1 MRAVI
6 LIDQLAAGAP
16 MRIVVVVIRTL
27 TLGAAAAALFLAHPF
42 AAQHPEPR
50 QAPHEVLVKLKRPL
64 DPVEQALLAHN
75 LDADAIEPLSDALE
89 RIHSRSLDV
98 DALVGLLRF
107 HDAVAYVE
115 PNFIVHA
122 DLTPDDPQFGSLWGL
137 PKIHAQSA
145 WDQVTGARTTVVAVV
160 DTGIDYTHPDLVKNV
175 WKAPASF
182 HVTIGGVTVT
192 CAAGTHGFNAYRLT
206 CDPKDDNG
214 HGTHVAGTI
223 GAVGN
228 NAAGVTGVNWAT
240 SLMGLKFLDS
250 TGSGTVADAIDAI
263 EFAVQAKKAFASS
276 AGATVR
282 VISAS
287 WGGSDFS
294 QALLDEINRAN
305 SNDMLFVAAAGN
317 DAASND
323 TDPTYPAS
331 YSAPNIISVA
341 ASDST
346 DHLASFSNYGQSVH
360 LAAPGV
366 HVLSTLP
373 GGTYGYL
380 SGTSMAT
387 PHVSGAAA
395 LLLSKCAVST
405 STVRSTLLSHVDV
418 LGSMTGVVSTN
429 GRLNAD
435 AAVRACSKVPP
446 VPANLKA
453 ATGANTGQIAL
464 SWSAVASATSYKLKR
479 STYSTGPFSTIQ
491 TLTGKTSY
499 VNGYLTSGKTYYYVV
514 TSVNGSGQSAVSNT
528 ASAAAR

>member
-1 MRAVI
+1 
-6 LIDQLAAGAP
+6 
-16 MRIVVVVIRTL
+16 MRIVGVVIRTL
-27 TLGAAAAALFLAHPF
+27 ALGAAAAALFLAHPF

-50 QAPHEVLVKLKRPL
+50 QAPHEVLLKLKRPL
-64 DPVEQALLAHN
+64 SEAERALLAHN
-75 LDADAIEPLSDALE
+75 LDADVIQQLADSLH
-89 RIHSRSLDV
+89 RIHSRSLEV
-98 DALVGLLRF
+98 DALVELLRF
-107 HDAVAYVE
+107 HDAVDFVE

-160 DTGIDYTHPDLVKNV
+160 DTGIDYTHPDLTKNV

-182 HVTIGGVTVT
+182 RVTVGGVTVT
-192 CAAGTHGFNAYRLT
+192 CASGTHGFNAYRLT

-228 NAAGVTGVNWAT
+228 NAAGVTGVNWAA
-240 SLMGLKFLDS
+240 SLMGVKFLDS
-250 TGSGTVADAIDAI
+250 TGSGTVADAVRAI
-263 EFAVQAKKAFASS
+263 EFAVQAKKALAGS
-276 AGATVR
+276 AGANVR
-282 VISAS
+282 VLSNS
-287 WGGSDFS
+287 WGGRDFS

-317 DAASND
+317 DGADND
-323 TDPTYPAS
+323 EVPTYPAS
-331 YSAPNIISVA
+331 YSAANVIAVA

-346 DHLASFSNYGQSVH
+346 DHLASFSNYGQSVD

-366 HVLSTLP
+366 RILSTLP
-373 GGTYGYL
+373 GGAYGYA

-405 STVRSTLLSHVDV
+405 ATVRSTLLSHVDV
-418 LGSMTGVVSTN
+418 LGSFSGLVATN
-429 GRLNAD
+429 GRLNVD
-435 AAVRACSKVPP
+435 AAVRSCTKVPP
-446 VPANLKA
+446 VPAGLA
-453 ATGANTGQIAL
+453 AAPGASAGQISL
-464 SWSAVASATSYKLKR
+464 TWSPVPSATSYKLKR
-479 STYSTGPFSTIQ
+479 SMLSGGPFSTIQ
-491 TLTGKTSY
+491 TLTGRNSY
-499 VNGYLTSGKTYYYVV
+499 TNSGLTSGKTYYYVV
-514 TSVNGSGQSAVSNT
+514 TSVNGSGQSAASNT